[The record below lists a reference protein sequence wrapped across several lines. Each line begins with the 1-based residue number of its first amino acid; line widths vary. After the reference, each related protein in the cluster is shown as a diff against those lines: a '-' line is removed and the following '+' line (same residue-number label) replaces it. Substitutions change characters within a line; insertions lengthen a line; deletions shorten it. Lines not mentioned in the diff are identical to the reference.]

1 MSFTPTRA
9 GTATAPSRADA
20 ARDNHNNRNNNAR
33 LPQAG
38 D

>member
-1 MSFTPTRA
+1 MTFL
-9 GTATAPSRADA
+9 APLASARA
-20 ARDNHNNRNNNAR
+20 ARPAPDHALVCGNNLNNNAR